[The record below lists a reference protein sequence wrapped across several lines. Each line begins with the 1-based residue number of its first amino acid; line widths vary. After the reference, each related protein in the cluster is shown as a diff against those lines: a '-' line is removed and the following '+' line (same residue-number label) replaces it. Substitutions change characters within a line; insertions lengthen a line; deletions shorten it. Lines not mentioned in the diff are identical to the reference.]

1 VQERDANGQVKAILA
16 FVALALGASACAATP
31 QHQHGEAASAAAG
44 DSRQLVRFPEPMR
57 VRTLTN
63 MRDHLLALQ
72 EINDALS
79 RSDFEKAASIAERR
93 LGMTSLEAHDASHV
107 AGFMPKAMQ
116 DIGSQ
121 MHRSASRFAVEAQNA
136 SVANDVKP
144 ALAALG
150 QVMQQCSACHA
161 AYRLQ

>member
-1 VQERDANGQVKAILA
+1 MKSL
-16 FVALALGASACAATP
+16 VAMVGLALIAMPVMAPAQHHHDSSDKTAAD
-31 QHQHGEAASAAAG
+31 A
-44 DSRQLVRFPEPMR
+44 RQLVRFPEPMR
-57 VRTLTN
+57 VQTLAN

-107 AGFMPKAMQ
+107 AAFMPKAMQ

-150 QVMQQCSACHA
+150 KVMQQCSACHA